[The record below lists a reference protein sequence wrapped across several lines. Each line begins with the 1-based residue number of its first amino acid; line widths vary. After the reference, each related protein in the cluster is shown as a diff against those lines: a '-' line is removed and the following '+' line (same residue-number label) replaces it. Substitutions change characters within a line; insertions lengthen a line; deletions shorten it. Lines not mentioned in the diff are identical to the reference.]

1 MTEENNTPEVEETV
15 AAPEGEAV
23 EEQAT
28 ATPGLTIG
36 DMVVLKQCVEV
47 AAARGGFRANEMTTI
62 GNTYNKLA
70 AFVQAAIPQQ
80 EETAQADGDEAVAE
94 EA

>member
-1 MTEENNTPEVEETV
+1 MTDENNTTEVEETV
-15 AAPEGEAV
+15 EAPAGETA
-23 EEQAT
+23 EQAT
-28 ATPGLTIG
+28 GAPGLTIG

-47 AAARGGFRANEMTTI
+47 AAQRGGFRAEEMTTV
-62 GNTYNKLA
+62 GATYNKLA

-80 EETAQADGDEAVAE
+80 EETAEADGEEAEAE

>member
-1 MTEENNTPEVEETV
+1 MTDENNTPEVEETV
-15 AAPEGEAV
+15 EAPAGEAV

-36 DMVVLKQCVEV
+36 DMVVLKQCIEV
-47 AAARGGFRANEMTTI
+47 AAQRGGFRANEMTTI
-62 GNTYNKLA
+62 GNTYNKLV

-80 EETAQADGDEAVAE
+80 EETAEAGDEEAVAE

>member
-1 MTEENNTPEVEETV
+1 MTDENTTEVEETV

-28 ATPGLTIG
+28 ATPGLSIG

-47 AAARGGFRANEMTTI
+47 ASARGGFRANEMQVVGT
-62 GNTYNKLA
+62 TYNKLA
-70 AFVQAAIPQQ
+70 AFVQAALPQ
-80 EETAQADGDEAVAE
+80 EEAAEADGEEAVAE